1 MRVAVIDI
9 GSNTARLLVSEQGRR
24 TTERIGEAKAYLRL
38 GEEILRNGRVGP
50 EKLAETADEV
60 RRFVT
65 IAREL
70 GATAIDV
77 FVTAPA
83 RQAENADEVVT
94 TIMRATDHFVRVLS
108 AEEEGELAYQ
118 GALATTSVEREP
130 VAVCDVGGGST
141 ELVVGDRRQ
150 GITWSRSVE
159 MGSLRLTAA
168 TLHDDPP
175 TAAQP
180 ADALALVADLFADV
194 PPPEVGTALAVGGSA
209 RALARLTGRHLDADT
224 LERTLDVITSQ
235 PVGQLARTTSADAAR
250 AATLAGGTIILLEV
264 TRRLG
269 VPLRLAGGGLR
280 EGAVARLLAPLE
292 AA

>member
-141 ELVVGDRRQ
+141 ELVVGDRRH

-175 TAAQP
+175 TKAQL
-180 ADALALVADLFADV
+180 ADARALVADLFCEV
-194 PPPEVGTALAVGGSA
+194 QPPEVGTALAVGGSA
-209 RALARLTGRHLDADT
+209 RALARLNGRHLDADT